1 MIDIKSMTNQKS
13 ELCPPD
19 WVYQKIVSISEG
31 TSRATL
37 ENRLYIVTKT
47 TSNGGQII
55 KFFAEEAGGRD
66 YVSLNVYKTGERI
79 HIKPC
84 EQPISKS
91 QIFLQNADFST

>member
-1 MIDIKSMTNQKS
+1 MDNPKSK
-13 ELCPPD
+13 LYPPE
-19 WVYQKIVSISEG
+19 WFYQKIISIPEG

-47 TSNGGQII
+47 TSNGGRII

-66 YVSLNVYKTGERI
+66 YVSLNVYKARERI

-84 EQPISKS
+84 EQAISKS
-91 QIFLQNADFST
+91 QIFLQNADFQLKQ